1 VAVLHVRDVPD
12 ELYARLRELAQR
24 QRRSLSAEVVVLL
37 EDASRE
43 GETRRSQAQILADAR
58 RSQAQILADLDR
70 LRASYRPPVGAP
82 DTTALLRED
91 RER

>member
-1 VAVLHVRDVPD
+1 MAVLHVRDVPD

-43 GETRRSQAQILADAR
+43 GETRRSQAQILAD
-58 RSQAQILADLDR
+58 LDR